1 MQLMQNTALAVT
13 LEVSMNDTLIQQAD
27 EELMLR
33 YRDGDAAA
41 FEVLYSRHKAAL
53 FRYFNRQCS
62 EPAIAE
68 ELFQDCWMSIIK
80 SRINYVASAKF
91 TTFIYTIAHHKLVDY
106 YRRNNN
112 HITDSIHKH
121 DATNQDNSGDDS
133 NTSNIELVAPRHEQ
147 PEQQVALEQKRLRLV
162 AAIKQLPENQREVFL
177 LREESG
183 FSLDD
188 IADITEVN
196 IETAKSRLRYA
207 VKSLTKLIQAG
218 DS

>member
-1 MQLMQNTALAVT
+1 MQNIALAVT
-13 LEVSMNDTLIQQAD
+13 LEVSMTDTLQQHD

-41 FEVLYSRHKAAL
+41 FEVLYCRHKAAL
-53 FRYFNRQCS
+53 FRYFTRQCS

-68 ELFQDCWMSIIK
+68 ELFQDSWMSIIK
-80 SRINYVASAKF
+80 SRRTYVASAKF
-91 TTFIYTIAHHKLVDY
+91 STFIYTVAHNKLVDY
-106 YRRNNN
+106 YRRNKS
-112 HITDSIHKH
+112 HITDSIH
-121 DATNQDNSGDDS
+121 NDDIES
-133 NTSNIELVAPRHEQ
+133 HVELVAPRQDQ
-147 PEQQVALEQKRLRLV
+147 PEQQVAVEQKRLRLV
-162 AAIKQLPENQREVFL
+162 AAIKRLPENQREVFL

-188 IADITEVN
+188 IADITQVN